1 MIENEILKKKNSCK
15 KLIWDTVSSSW
26 TSWAITKS
34 RAIHKSHEPIYET
47 NTINK
52 AKILKS
58 TTIDIVKLEE

>member
-1 MIENEILKKKNSCK
+1 VLLNSLA
-15 KLIWDTVSSSW
+15 LIVDSEKFPLHFAIVLDGR
-26 TSWAITKS
+26 AITKS